1 MAKFRVHPLRVP
13 KSQMERPQSV
23 LITVGNVL
31 KVRQWPVGPLQ
42 SWLVFLFG
50 LEASDVCR

>member
-1 MAKFRVHPLRVP
+1 MAKFRLHPLGSP
-13 KSQMERPQSV
+13 KSQMQRPQSV
-23 LITVGNVL
+23 LITVNDVL

-42 SWLVFLFG
+42 SWLFFLFG